1 MTTAIVYASKH
12 GTTGDIA
19 TLLAAELGEDT
30 VVFNLVDGPVNLD
43 DYRTV
48 VLGTAIYAG
57 QPVKAMGQF
66 AKAFD
71 WTGKEVALFV
81 CGMEPGAD
89 KRVQELERAYPEAL
103 RAHAKAA
110 RFLTGRFRFGEMN
123 KAERFIIA
131 RVAKTKEDVDAVDQ
145 AAIAEFAAEFRA

>member
-1 MTTAIVYASKH
+1 MATAIVYASKH
-12 GTTGDIA
+12 GATGDIA
-19 TLLAAELGEDT
+19 DLLARELGEDT
-30 VVFNLVDGPVNLD
+30 VVMNLAEGQVVLDGFD
-43 DYRTV
+43 TV

-110 RFLTGRFRFGEMN
+110 RFMTGRFRFGEMN

-131 RVAKTKEDVDAVDQ
+131 RVAKTKEDVDAVDL
-145 AAIAEFAAEFRA
+145 AAIAEFAAQIRA